1 MVKRFLFAAL
11 LLIMCAVSASAYS
24 FMADGIAYNL
34 NSDGTTVTLYFYSY
48 GATSSGEL
56 VIPESITF
64 GGDTYTITAIAESA
78 FANNSGLTSVT
89 IPNSVTSIGNYAF
102 RNCTGLTSV
111 TIGNSVTSIGNYAF
125 YDCSGLT
132 SIDIPDSV
140 TEIGSD
146 AFSGTVWNNNQ
157 PDGLVYAGLVA
168 YSYKGVMPAGISI
181 VLKEGTKSISPG
193 CFSGCS
199 SLTSV
204 NIPNS
209 VTTIGNSAF
218 YGCRDLTSV
227 TIGNSV
233 TKIDYSAFYDCIG
246 IERINS
252 YLDPAKVTLGSEVF
266 NGVPKGGTL
275 HVLPQY
281 LEAYKAADQ
290 WSEFTN
296 IKGDLTE
303 GGNDSIIGVIKGDLN
318 GDASVDG
325 NDVSILLE
333 MVLGGK

>member
-24 FMADGIAYNL
+24 FMVDGIAYNL

-56 VIPESITF
+56 VIPGSITF
-64 GGDTYTITAIAESA
+64 GGDTYTVTAIAESA

-146 AFSGTVWNNNQ
+146 AFSGTAWNNNQ

-218 YGCRDLTSV
+218 YGC
-227 TIGNSV
+227 
-233 TKIDYSAFYDCIG
+233 IG

-252 YLDPAKVTLGSEVF
+252 YPDPAKVTLGSDVF

-296 IKGDLTE
+296 IKGDLT
-303 GGNDSIIGVIKGDLN
+303 GGGSVIKGDLN

-333 MVLGGK
+333 MVLDGE